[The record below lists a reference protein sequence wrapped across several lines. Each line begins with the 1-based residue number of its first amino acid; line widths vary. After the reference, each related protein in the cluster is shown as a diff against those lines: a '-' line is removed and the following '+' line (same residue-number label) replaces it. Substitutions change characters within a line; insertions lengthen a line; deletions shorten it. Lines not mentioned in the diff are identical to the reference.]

1 MELGGLLAAD
11 EQESAGVGGGLQLEV
26 TSRAFDRKGRGGC
39 AKVAKKILTASVSN
53 TLSSANPFIAEIF
66 AQLQTAADTRILAE
80 IHDGQVTGVTGSEL
94 LDLVRKARTFIA
106 SRGLQKGNRC
116 GLLAANNIR
125 WVAMDLA
132 LMAEGVIVI
141 PLYSR
146 QAPAELVAMMKDC
159 TPSLLCCGDTALRDA
174 IAQNWSEAPPQYLF
188 DEIFTG
194 VDGIQLDR
202 PQMGKDSPVTII
214 YTSGTSGEAKGVVLT
229 AANVGFMLE
238 RTAERL
244 SHLMAGS
251 ASEISGQDRIFHYL
265 PFAFAASWIALL
277 TFLKRRSL
285 VTINMDLGKI
295 ASDMRTVAP
304 DYFLNVPQLL
314 ERMRRAIDEQL
325 WQTGGVPQAI
335 YARAKGAWARKQE
348 NQPKRGDAMW
358 LALANRLVF
367 PAIRKKMIGRNLK
380 ALICG
385 SAPLTAET
393 QLYFMMLGIRVLQ
406 VYGLTET
413 TAICTMDD
421 PNQVEVGRVGPAIPG
436 IEMRLGENDEIV
448 VRGPNVFPGYWNR
461 REQTAEAL
469 RDGWFHTGDQ
479 GEVNAA
485 GNWRIAGRI
494 KNLIVLGSGHKIS
507 PEPIEG
513 AIAKVLPGAQQVVV
527 VGNGRGYLSAI
538 VTGSV
543 KDEDVQAALDAVN
556 PELPHY
562 KQVRAFVVQSEAFS
576 IENGSLTAN
585 GKLKRDVIAARMKN
599 EIEAI
604 YRVKQ
609 AV

>member
-1 MELGGLLAAD
+1 M
-11 EQESAGVGGGLQLEV
+11 Q
-26 TSRAFDRKGRGGC
+26 
-39 AKVAKKILTASVSN
+39 
-53 TLSSANPFIAEIF
+53 
-66 AQLQTAADTRILAE
+66 ILAE
-80 IHDGQVTGVTGSEL
+80 IRDGAVTGVTGGEL
-94 LDLVRKARTFIA
+94 LELVRKARTFIA
-106 SRGLQKGNRC
+106 SKKLNKGDRC
-116 GLLAANNIR
+116 GLLALNSIY
-125 WVAMDLA
+125 WVALDLA
-132 LMAEGVIVI
+132 LMAEGLIVV

-146 QAPAELVAMMKDC
+146 QAPAELVAMMKDS
-159 TPSLLCCGDTALRDA
+159 TPSLVCCGDAALRDA
-174 IAQNWSEAPPQYLF
+174 IAQSWPGAPPQFLF

-194 VDGIQLDR
+194 VDGVRLARLQVEE
-202 PQMGKDSPVTII
+202 DSPVTII
-214 YTSGTSGEAKGVVLT
+214 YTSGTSGETKGVVLT

-244 SHLMAGS
+244 GELM
-251 ASEISGQDRIFHYL
+251 SGTTSGTVSGPARQDRVFHYL
-265 PFAFAASWIALL
+265 PFTFAASWIALL

-285 VTINMDLGKI
+285 VTINTDLSKI
-295 ASDMRTVAP
+295 ANDMRVVAP

-314 ERMRRAIDEQL
+314 ERMRRAVDEQL
-325 WQTGGVPQAI
+325 WQTGGVAQAI
-335 YARAKGAWARKQE
+335 YARAKAAWVRQQE
-348 NQPKRGDAMW
+348 KQPKSGDTLW
-358 LALANRLVF
+358 LGLANRLVF

-385 SAPLTAET
+385 SAPLSAET

-421 PNQVEVGRVGPAIPG
+421 PNRVEIGRVGPVIPG
-436 IEMRLGENDEIV
+436 MEMRLGENDEIV
-448 VRGPNVFPGYWNR
+448 VRGPNVFFGYWNQP
-461 REQTAEAL
+461 EQTAEAL

-479 GEVNAA
+479 GEMNAA
-485 GNWRIAGRI
+485 GNWRIAGRL

-513 AIAKVLPGAQQVVV
+513 AIAKNLTGAQQVVV

-538 VTGSV
+538 VTGNV
-543 KDEDVQAALDAVN
+543 TAEQVQSALDAVN

-562 KQVRAFVVQSEAFS
+562 KQVRAFVVQVETFS
-576 IENGSLTAN
+576 IENGLLTVN
-585 GKLKRDVIAARMKN
+585 GKLKRDAIAARMKH
-599 EIEAI
+599 EIEEM

>member
-1 MELGGLLAAD
+1 VSAFLA
-11 EQESAGVGGGLQLEV
+11 SHILSTLVPFVG
-26 TSRAFDRKGRGGC
+26 
-39 AKVAKKILTASVSN
+39 
-53 TLSSANPFIAEIF
+53 EIF
-66 AQLQTAADTRILAE
+66 SQLNAAVNTRILAE
-80 IHDGQVTGVTGSEL
+80 IRDGEVTGVTGGEL
-94 LDLVRKARTFIA
+94 LELIRKARTFIA
-106 SRGLQKGNRC
+106 SKGLPKGERC
-116 GLLAANNIR
+116 GLLAANSIR

-132 LMAEGVIVI
+132 LMAEGLIVV
-141 PLYSR
+141 PMYSR

-159 TPSLLCCGDTALRDA
+159 TPALVCCGDVELRDA
-174 IAQNWSEAPPQYLF
+174 IAQNWADAPPQFLF
-188 DEIFTG
+188 DEIFAG
-194 VDGIQLDR
+194 VDGVQLER
-202 PQMGKDSPVTII
+202 PQVGKDSPVTII

-229 AANVGFMLE
+229 AANVSFMLD

-244 SHLMAGS
+244 EQLMSGSSSHVR
-251 ASEISGQDRIFHYL
+251 GQDRIFHYL
-265 PFAFAASWIALL
+265 PFTFAASWIALL

-285 VTINMDLGKI
+285 VTINMDLTKI
-295 ASDMRTVAP
+295 ANDLRVVAP

-314 ERMRRAIDEQL
+314 ERMRRAVDEQL
-325 WQTGGVPQAI
+325 WQTGGVAQGI
-335 YARAKGAWARKQE
+335 YSRAKGAWARRQDGHAKA
-348 NQPKRGDAMW
+348 GDAMW
-358 LALANRLVF
+358 LGLANALVF

-385 SAPLTAET
+385 SAPLSAET

-421 PNQVEVGRVGPAIPG
+421 PNGVEVGRVGPTIPG
-436 IEMRLGENDEIV
+436 MEMRLGEHDEIL
-448 VRGPNVFPGYWNR
+448 VRGPNVFRGYWKR
-461 REQTAEAL
+461 PEQTAEAL

-507 PEPIEG
+507 PEPIEI
-513 AIAKVLPGAQQVVV
+513 AIAKSLPEVQQVVV

-538 VTGSV
+538 VTGKV
-543 KDEDVQAALDAVN
+543 TAEHVQSALDVVN

-562 KQVRAFVVQSEAFS
+562 KQVRAFFVRGEAFS
-576 IENGSLTAN
+576 IESGMLTVN
-585 GKLKRDVIAARMKN
+585 GKLKRDVIAARMKD
-599 EIEAI
+599 EIEGM